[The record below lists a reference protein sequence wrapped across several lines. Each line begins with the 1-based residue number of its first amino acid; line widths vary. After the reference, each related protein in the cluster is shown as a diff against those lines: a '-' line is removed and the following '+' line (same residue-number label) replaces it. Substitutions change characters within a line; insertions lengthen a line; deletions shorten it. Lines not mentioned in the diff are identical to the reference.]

1 MLLIQPPGEKQNNK
15 AIRTIQGDLAQLM
28 YRYLIST
35 LGVKE
40 SAEKAYALV
49 GYLNKL
55 HRCGDIIMNRRIKM
69 LPEETEMDLTK

>member
-1 MLLIQPPGEKQNNK
+1 MATKPSIQSSPS
-15 AIRTIQGDLAQLM
+15 TQGDLAQLM

-55 HRCGDIIMNRRIKM
+55 HRLVQDC
-69 LPEETEMDLTK
+69 